1 MAHLSNDFLKFF
13 MDLAANNNR
22 DWFNENKKRYE
33 NSVKKPFVSFVDAL
47 IEELKKVEPS
57 IQSTAKTSIFRIYRD
72 IRFSKDKTPYK
83 LHASAFISSTS
94 KKDFAN
100 PRGLYLEINPEA
112 IRVYG
117 GVYQPNKD
125 QLLNIR
131 RAIVSEPE
139 KFQKL
144 IANRKFK
151 KEFGTIQGDKNK
163 RIPKEFKEAHA
174 TQELIANKQ
183 FYYFSEIDSDFID
196 SDDLIKKII
205 AIYKTSLPMSQFLN
219 DAINS

>member
-22 DWFNENKKRYE
+22 DWFHANKKRHE
-33 NSVKKPFVSFVDAL
+33 SSVKKPFVIFVDAL

-57 IQSTAKTSIFRIYRD
+57 IQSTAKTSIFRIHRD
-72 IRFSKDKTPYK
+72 IRFAKDKTPYK
-83 LHASAFISSTS
+83 LHASASISTTS
-94 KKDFAN
+94 KKDYSN

-117 GVYQPNKD
+117 GLYQVDKM
-125 QLLNIR
+125 QLINIR
-131 RAIVSEPE
+131 QAIASQPE
-139 KFQKL
+139 KFKSL
-144 IANRKFK
+144 ISERNFVKR
-151 KEFGTIQGDKNK
+151 FGTIQGEQHK

-174 TQELIANKQ
+174 TQPLIANKQ
-183 FYYFSEIDSDFID
+183 FYYFTEIDSDFID

-205 AIYKTSLPMSQFLN
+205 ANYKVSLPVAQFLN
-219 DAINS
+219 DAIN

>member
-1 MAHLSNDFLKFF
+1 MAHLSNDFLMFF

-22 DWFNENKKRYE
+22 DWFHANKKRYE
-33 NSVKKPFVSFVDAL
+33 NSVKKPFILFVDAL

-83 LHASAFISSTS
+83 LHASALISTTS
-94 KKDFAN
+94 KKDYSN

-117 GVYQPNKD
+117 GFYQTDKT
-125 QLLNIR
+125 QLINIR
-131 RAIVSEPE
+131 RAIASQPE
-139 KFQKL
+139 KFEAL
-144 IANRKFK
+144 ITEKSFVK
-151 KEFGTIQGDKNK
+151 KFGTIQGEQHK

-174 TQELIANKQ
+174 IQPLIANKQ
-183 FYYFSEIDSDFID
+183 FYFFTEIDSDFID

-205 AIYKTSLPMSQFLN
+205 ANYKVSLPIAEFLN
-219 DAINS
+219 DATN